1 MGWGGELEV
10 GGGLGGREWVGG
22 WGVGWGVGG
31 GWMGREVGGFRG
43 IVKEIKLSIW
53 LSSYSFPYYT
63 QIFRIHIKMALFYRK
78 RYCQLGVF

>member
-10 GGGLGGREWVGG
+10 GGGLGGGEWVGG
-22 WGVGWGVGG
+22 GWI
-31 GWMGREVGGFRG
+31 GREVWGSRG

-53 LSSYSFPYYT
+53 LSSYNFPYYT

-78 RYCQLGVF
+78 SS

>member
-1 MGWGGELEV
+1 MGDGLGGELEV
-10 GGGLGGREWVGG
+10 GGGLGVGSGLGGGEWVGG
-22 WGVGWGVGG
+22 WVDGERSGG
-31 GWMGREVGGFRG
+31 SRG

-53 LSSYSFPYYT
+53 LSSYKNFPYYT

>member
-53 LSSYSFPYYT
+53 LSSYNFPYYT
-63 QIFRIHIKMALFYRK
+63 QIW
-78 RYCQLGVF
+78 